1 MVSPH
6 KKQKPKMASLW
17 PDMQPEQLNLAQAE
31 LLLSFPRILGVHP
44 ELNTDIT
51 IQDGPYGPYVSYQ
64 KKDGKSE
71 SRSLENHEQLLTC
84 TLEEA
89 LDLLSRPAARKR
101 RSVQGPLTQ
110 LGVSPLTKKEIEHIL
125 DESKKYIS
133 FNKKKIKKINVLEG
147 RTIFNLFFEDS
158 TRTRTSFEVAAKRLG
173 ADLINVVVKDSSI
186 NKGETLLDTM
196 TTINSMNPDVLI
208 VRHPE
213 EGISKKIS
221 ETVDASVINAGDG
234 SHEHPTQALLDA
246 LTIKNKF
253 ENFSKL
259 KIAICGD
266 ILHSRVARSNIIILS
281 KLGAKIN
288 VIGPKEWLPKSLN
301 KLPVNVYTEM
311 KKGLQNCDIVMML
324 RIQKERIV
332 GKIMPNQKT
341 YFKKY
346 GLDYNKL
353 KYAKKNAFVMH
364 PGPMNRGVEIDS
376 KLADDVTRSLIQEQV
391 AMGVAVRMACL
402 DLIIKNRDDFSK

>member
-1 MVSPH
+1 MKSKLLKSGHIKLYKRENSNYWQMKIKLPKIKSIRTTTGSKILNDAEKIALKYYSTLTKKTNVSINRSKNIF
-6 KKQKPKMASLW
+6 KKLHLVETA
-17 PDMQPEQLNLAQAE
+17 D
-31 LLLSFPRILGVHP
+31 
-44 ELNTDIT
+44 
-51 IQDGPYGPYVSYQ
+51 
-64 KKDGKSE
+64 
-71 SRSLENHEQLLTC
+71 
-84 TLEEA
+84 
-89 LDLLSRPAARKR
+89 
-101 RSVQGPLTQ
+101 
-110 LGVSPLTKKEIEHIL
+110 LTKKEIEFIL
-125 DESKKYIS
+125 KESIKFIS
-133 FNKKKIKKINVLEG
+133 FNKKKIKKLNLLEG

-196 TTINSMNPDVLI
+196 TTINSMNPDILI

-213 EGISKKIS
+213 GGISKKIS
-221 ETVDASVINAGDG
+221 NTVDASVINAGDG
-234 SHEHPTQALLDA
+234 SYEHPTQALLDA
-246 LTIKNKF
+246 LTIKNRF
-253 ENFSKL
+253 NNFSKL
-259 KIAICGD
+259 RIAICGD

-288 VIGPKEWLPKSLN
+288 VIGPKEWLPKN
-301 KLPVNVYTEM
+301 IKQFPVKVFTDM

-376 KLADDVTRSLIQEQV
+376 NLADDITRSLIQEQV

-402 DLIIKNRDDFSK
+402 DLIIKNRDNLVNK

>member
-1 MVSPH
+1 M
-6 KKQKPKMASLW
+6 
-17 PDMQPEQLNLAQAE
+17 NT
-31 LLLSFPRILGVHP
+31 RILKSGHIKLYKRENSRYWQMKLKLP
-44 ELNTDIT
+44 KLKAIRSTTGSKILKEAENIALN
-51 IQDGPYGPYVSYQ
+51 YYSSLS
-64 KKDGKSE
+64 KKTKIKVGRTKNIFKKIHLVETAD
-71 SRSLENHEQLLTC
+71 
-84 TLEEA
+84 
-89 LDLLSRPAARKR
+89 
-101 RSVQGPLTQ
+101 
-110 LGVSPLTKKEIEHIL
+110 LTKKEIEHIL
-125 DESKKYIS
+125 NEAKKYIL
-133 FNKKKIKKINVLEG
+133 FNKKRIKHTNILEG

-221 ETVDASVINAGDG
+221 ETVDASIINAGDG

-253 ENFSKL
+253 NNFSKL

-281 KLGAKIN
+281 KLGSKIN
-288 VIGPKEWLPKSLN
+288 VVGPKEWLPKSLR
-301 KLPVNVYTEM
+301 KLPVKVFTDM
-311 KKGLQNCDIVMML
+311 KKGLENCDIVMML

-332 GKIMPNQKT
+332 GKIMPDQRS

-376 KLADDVTRSLIQEQV
+376 KLADDITISLIQEQV

-402 DLIIKNRDDFSK
+402 DLIIKNRDNNVS

>member
-1 MVSPH
+1 MKSIFLESGHIKLYKRENSQYWQMKIKLP
-6 KKQKPKMASLW
+6 KQKAIRSSTGSKILKEAKKIALKNYS
-17 PDMQPEQLNLAQAE
+17 
-31 LLLSFPRILGVHP
+31 SF
-44 ELNTDIT
+44 
-51 IQDGPYGPYVSYQ
+51 
-64 KKDGKSE
+64 
-71 SRSLENHEQLLTC
+71 
-84 TLEEA
+84 
-89 LDLLSRPAARKR
+89 
-101 RSVQGPLTQ
+101 
-110 LGVSPLTKKEIEHIL
+110 EI
-125 DESKKYIS
+125 S
-133 FNKKKIKKINVLEG
+133 NKIKKISKNIYKKIHLVETADLNAKEIKFILDEAKKFINFNKKRVKKSNLLEG

-173 ADLINVVVKDSSI
+173 ADLINVAVKDSSI

-196 TTINSMNPDVLI
+196 TTINSMSPDVLI

-213 EGISKKIS
+213 EGISKRIS
-221 ETVDASVINAGDG
+221 NNVDACVINAGDG

-246 LTIKNKF
+246 LTIKNRF
-253 ENFSKL
+253 NNFSKL
-259 KIAICGD
+259 QIAICGD

-288 VIGPKEWLPKSLN
+288 VIGPKQWLPKNIN
-301 KLPVNVYTEM
+301 KLPVDVYTDM
-311 KKGLQNCDIVMML
+311 KKGLKNCDIVMML

-341 YFKKY
+341 YFNKY

-376 KLADDVTRSLIQEQV
+376 KLADDITRSLIQEQV
-391 AMGVAVRMACL
+391 AMGVAIRMACL
-402 DLIIKNRDDFSK
+402 DILIKNRDNVVSY

>member
-1 MVSPH
+1 MVSKILKSGHIKLYKRENSNFWQMKIKLPKLKAIRSSTGSKILKEAEKIALKNYSILNKDNKINISSSKNIF
-6 KKQKPKMASLW
+6 KKIHLVETA
-17 PDMQPEQLNLAQAE
+17 DLNKE
-31 LLLSFPRILGVHP
+31 
-44 ELNTDIT
+44 
-51 IQDGPYGPYVSYQ
+51 
-64 KKDGKSE
+64 
-71 SRSLENHEQLLTC
+71 
-84 TLEEA
+84 
-89 LDLLSRPAARKR
+89 
-101 RSVQGPLTQ
+101 
-110 LGVSPLTKKEIEHIL
+110 EIEFIL
-125 DESKKYIS
+125 NASKKYIS
-133 FNKKKIKKINVLEG
+133 FNKQRIKKSNLLEG

-173 ADLINVVVKDSSI
+173 ADIINVAVKDSSI

-196 TTINSMNPDVLI
+196 TTINSMNPDILI

-221 ETVDASVINAGDG
+221 STVNASVINAGDG

-253 ENFSKL
+253 NSFAKL
-259 KIAICGD
+259 QIAICGD
-266 ILHSRVARSNIIILS
+266 ILHSRVARSNITILS

-288 VIGPKEWLPKSLN
+288 VIGPKKWLPKN
-301 KLPVNVYTEM
+301 IKKLPVKIFNDM

-332 GKIMPNQKT
+332 EKIMPNQKT

-346 GLDYNKL
+346 GLDYKKL
-353 KYAKKNAFVMH
+353 KYANKNAFVMH

-376 KLADDVTRSLIQEQV
+376 KLADDITRSLIQEQV
-391 AMGVAVRMACL
+391 AMGVAIRMACL
-402 DLIIKNRDDFSK
+402 ELIIKNRDNNVNH

>member
-1 MVSPH
+1 MKSIFLESGHIKLYKRENSQYWQMKLKLPKQRAIRSSTGSKILKEA
-6 KKQKPKMASLW
+6 KKIALKNYS
-17 PDMQPEQLNLAQAE
+17 
-31 LLLSFPRILGVHP
+31 SFGISNKIKKTSKNIYKKIHLV
-44 ELNTDIT
+44 ETADLNT
-51 IQDGPYGPYVSYQ
+51 
-64 KKDGKSE
+64 
-71 SRSLENHEQLLTC
+71 
-84 TLEEA
+84 
-89 LDLLSRPAARKR
+89 
-101 RSVQGPLTQ
+101 
-110 LGVSPLTKKEIEHIL
+110 KEIEFIL
-125 DESKKYIS
+125 DEAKKFIN
-133 FNKKKIKKINVLEG
+133 FNKKSVKKSNLLEG

-173 ADLINVVVKDSSI
+173 ADLINVAVKDSSI

-213 EGISKKIS
+213 EGISKRIS
-221 ETVDASVINAGDG
+221 NNVDACVINAGDG

-246 LTIKNKF
+246 LTIMNRF
-253 ENFSKL
+253 NNFSKL
-259 KIAICGD
+259 QIAICGD

-281 KLGAKIN
+281 KLGAKVN
-288 VIGPKEWLPKSLN
+288 VIGPKQWLPKNIN
-301 KLPVNVYTEM
+301 KLPVEVYTDM
-311 KKGLQNCDIVMML
+311 KKGLKNCDIVMML

-341 YFKKY
+341 YFNKY

-376 KLADDVTRSLIQEQV
+376 KLADDITRSLIQEQV
-391 AMGVAVRMACL
+391 AMGVAIRMACL
-402 DLIIKNRDDFSK
+402 DILIKNRDNVLSY

>member
-1 MVSPH
+1 MNSKILKSGHIKLYKRENSKFWQMKIKLP
-6 KKQKPKMASLW
+6 KQKAIRSSSGTKILKEAEKIALNNYSLLNKENKIKIKKTLNNIYKKMHLVETA
-17 PDMQPEQLNLAQAE
+17 DLN
-31 LLLSFPRILGVHP
+31 
-44 ELNTDIT
+44 
-51 IQDGPYGPYVSYQ
+51 
-64 KKDGKSE
+64 
-71 SRSLENHEQLLTC
+71 
-84 TLEEA
+84 
-89 LDLLSRPAARKR
+89 
-101 RSVQGPLTQ
+101 
-110 LGVSPLTKKEIEHIL
+110 KKEIEFIL
-125 DESKKYIS
+125 DEAQKFIS
-133 FNKKKIKKINVLEG
+133 FNKMKIKKNNLLEG

-173 ADLINVVVKDSSI
+173 ADLINVAVKDSSI

-208 VRHPE
+208 IRHPD

-221 ETVDASVINAGDG
+221 MNVDACVINAGDG

-246 LTIKNKF
+246 LTIKNRFK
-253 ENFSKL
+253 NFNKL
-259 KIAICGD
+259 LIAICGD

-288 VIGPKEWLPKSLN
+288 VIGPKEWLPKN
-301 KLPVNVYTEM
+301 IKKLPVTVFTDM
-311 KKGLQNCDIVMML
+311 KKGLKNCDIVMML

-341 YFKKY
+341 YFNKY

-353 KYAKKNAFVMH
+353 KYAKENAFVMH
-364 PGPMNRGVEIDS
+364 PGPMNRGFEIDS

-391 AMGVAVRMACL
+391 AMGVAIRMACL
-402 DLIIKNRDDFSK
+402 VILTKNRDNVLKS

>member
-1 MVSPH
+1 MKSKLLKSGHIKLYKRENSNYWQLKIKLPKIKAIRISTGSKILNDAEKIALKYYSLLI
-6 KKQKPKMASLW
+6 KKTNISLKRPK
-17 PDMQPEQLNLAQAE
+17 NI
-31 LLLSFPRILGVHP
+31 F
-44 ELNTDIT
+44 
-51 IQDGPYGPYVSYQ
+51 
-64 KKDGKSE
+64 KKIHLVETND
-71 SRSLENHEQLLTC
+71 
-84 TLEEA
+84 
-89 LDLLSRPAARKR
+89 
-101 RSVQGPLTQ
+101 
-110 LGVSPLTKKEIEHIL
+110 LTKKEIEFIL
-125 DESKKYIS
+125 DESIKFIT
-133 FNKKKIKKINVLEG
+133 FNKRKVKKLNLLEG

-196 TTINSMNPDVLI
+196 TTINSMNPDILI

-213 EGISKKIS
+213 DGISKKIS
-221 ETVDASVINAGDG
+221 NTIDASVINAGDG

-253 ENFSKL
+253 KDFSKL
-259 KIAICGD
+259 RIAICGD

-281 KLGAKIN
+281 KLGSKIN
-288 VIGPKEWLPKSLN
+288 VVGPKEWLPKNLR
-301 KLPVNVYTEM
+301 KLPVRVFTDM
-311 KKGLQNCDIVMML
+311 RKGLENCDIVMML

-332 GKIMPNQKT
+332 GKIMPDQRS

-376 KLADDVTRSLIQEQV
+376 KLADDITISLIQEQV

-402 DLIIKNRDDFSK
+402 DLIIKNRDNNVS

>member
-1 MVSPH
+1 MNSKLLNSGHIKLYKRENSKYWQMKVKLPKIKAIRLSTGSKILKDAEKIALKYYSSFSS
-6 KKQKPKMASLW
+6 KKNIHLKRTKNIFKKIHLVETA
-17 PDMQPEQLNLAQAE
+17 DLN
-31 LLLSFPRILGVHP
+31 
-44 ELNTDIT
+44 
-51 IQDGPYGPYVSYQ
+51 
-64 KKDGKSE
+64 
-71 SRSLENHEQLLTC
+71 
-84 TLEEA
+84 
-89 LDLLSRPAARKR
+89 
-101 RSVQGPLTQ
+101 
-110 LGVSPLTKKEIEHIL
+110 KKEIEYIL
-125 DESKKYIS
+125 NESKKYIS
-133 FNKKKIKKINVLEG
+133 FNKKKVKKINVLEG

-213 EGISKKIS
+213 EGVSKKIS
-221 ETVDASVINAGDG
+221 ESVNASVINAGDG

-253 ENFSKL
+253 ENFSNL

-288 VIGPKEWLPKSLN
+288 VIGPKEWLPKSLK

-311 KKGLQNCDIVMML
+311 KKGLKNCDIVMML

-346 GLDYNKL
+346 GLDYSKL

-376 KLADDVTRSLIQEQV
+376 KLADDITRSLIQEQV
-391 AMGVAVRMACL
+391 AMGVAVRMTCL
-402 DLIIKNRDDFSK
+402 DLIIKNRDDFGK

>member
-1 MVSPH
+1 MKSIFLESGHIKLYKRENSQYWQMKLKLPKQRAIRSSTGSKILKEA
-6 KKQKPKMASLW
+6 KKIALKNYSSFGISNKIKKTSKNIYKKIHLVETA
-17 PDMQPEQLNLAQAE
+17 DLN
-31 LLLSFPRILGVHP
+31 
-44 ELNTDIT
+44 
-51 IQDGPYGPYVSYQ
+51 
-64 KKDGKSE
+64 
-71 SRSLENHEQLLTC
+71 
-84 TLEEA
+84 
-89 LDLLSRPAARKR
+89 
-101 RSVQGPLTQ
+101 
-110 LGVSPLTKKEIEHIL
+110 KKEIEFIL
-125 DESKKYIS
+125 DEAKKFIS
-133 FNKKKIKKINVLEG
+133 FNKKRVKKSNLLEG

-173 ADLINVVVKDSSI
+173 ADLINVAVKDSSI

-213 EGISKKIS
+213 EGISKRIS
-221 ETVDASVINAGDG
+221 NNVDACVINAGDG

-246 LTIKNKF
+246 LTIMNRF
-253 ENFSKL
+253 NNFSKL
-259 KIAICGD
+259 QIAICGD

-281 KLGAKIN
+281 KLGAKVN
-288 VIGPKEWLPKSLN
+288 VIGPKQWLPKNIN
-301 KLPVNVYTEM
+301 KLPVEVYTDM
-311 KKGLQNCDIVMML
+311 KKGLKNCDIVMML

-341 YFKKY
+341 YFNKY

-376 KLADDVTRSLIQEQV
+376 RLADDITRSLIQEQV
-391 AMGVAVRMACL
+391 AMGVAIRMACL
-402 DLIIKNRDDFSK
+402 DILIKNRDNVLSY

>member
-1 MVSPH
+1 MKSIFLESGRIKLYKRENSQYWQMKLKLP
-6 KKQKPKMASLW
+6 KQKAIRSSTGSKILKEAKKIALKNYSWFEISYKIKKTSKNIYKKIHLVETA
-17 PDMQPEQLNLAQAE
+17 DLN
-31 LLLSFPRILGVHP
+31 
-44 ELNTDIT
+44 
-51 IQDGPYGPYVSYQ
+51 
-64 KKDGKSE
+64 
-71 SRSLENHEQLLTC
+71 
-84 TLEEA
+84 
-89 LDLLSRPAARKR
+89 
-101 RSVQGPLTQ
+101 
-110 LGVSPLTKKEIEHIL
+110 KKEIEFIL
-125 DESKKYIS
+125 DEAKKFII
-133 FNKKKIKKINVLEG
+133 FNKKRVKKSNLLEG

-173 ADLINVVVKDSSI
+173 ADLINVAVKDSSI

-213 EGISKKIS
+213 EGISKRIS
-221 ETVDASVINAGDG
+221 NNVDACVINAGDG

-246 LTIKNKF
+246 LTIMNRF
-253 ENFSKL
+253 NNFSKL
-259 KIAICGD
+259 QIAICGD

-281 KLGAKIN
+281 KLGAKVN
-288 VIGPKEWLPKSLN
+288 VIGPKQWLPKNIN
-301 KLPVNVYTEM
+301 KLPVEVYTDM
-311 KKGLQNCDIVMML
+311 KKGLKNCDIVMML

-341 YFKKY
+341 YFNKY

-376 KLADDVTRSLIQEQV
+376 KLADDITRSLIQEQV
-391 AMGVAVRMACL
+391 AMGVAIRMACL
-402 DLIIKNRDDFSK
+402 DILIKNRENVLSYEFFIYNCFLPYWVNPFCINTYKVIRTWRY

>member
-1 MVSPH
+1 MKSIFLESGHIKLYKRENSQYWQMKLKLPKQRAIRSSTGSKILKEA
-6 KKQKPKMASLW
+6 KKIALKNYSSFGISNKIKKTSKNIYKKIHLVETA
-17 PDMQPEQLNLAQAE
+17 DLN
-31 LLLSFPRILGVHP
+31 
-44 ELNTDIT
+44 
-51 IQDGPYGPYVSYQ
+51 
-64 KKDGKSE
+64 
-71 SRSLENHEQLLTC
+71 
-84 TLEEA
+84 
-89 LDLLSRPAARKR
+89 
-101 RSVQGPLTQ
+101 
-110 LGVSPLTKKEIEHIL
+110 KKEIEFIL
-125 DESKKYIS
+125 DEAKKFIN
-133 FNKKKIKKINVLEG
+133 FNKKRVKKSNLLEG
-147 RTIFNLFFEDS
+147 RTVFNLFFEDS

-173 ADLINVVVKDSSI
+173 ADLINVAVKDSSI

-221 ETVDASVINAGDG
+221 NNVDACVINAGDG

-246 LTIKNKF
+246 LTIMNRF
-253 ENFSKL
+253 NNFSKL
-259 KIAICGD
+259 QIAICGD
-266 ILHSRVARSNIIILS
+266 ILHSSVARSNIIILS

-288 VIGPKEWLPKSLN
+288 VIGPKQWLPKN
-301 KLPVNVYTEM
+301 IKKLPVEVYTDM
-311 KKGLQNCDIVMML
+311 KIGLKNCDIIMML

-341 YFKKY
+341 YFNKY

-376 KLADDVTRSLIQEQV
+376 KLADDITRSLIQEQV
-391 AMGVAVRMACL
+391 AMGVAIRMACL
-402 DLIIKNRDDFSK
+402 DILIKNRDNVLSY

>member
-1 MVSPH
+1 MNSKFLKSGHIKLYKRENSNYWQMKIKLPRQKSLRSSTGTKILKEAEKIALKYYSGLI
-6 KKQKPKMASLW
+6 KKKYINFKKS
-17 PDMQPEQLNLAQAE
+17 QPVFKKIHLVETADLN
-31 LLLSFPRILGVHP
+31 
-44 ELNTDIT
+44 
-51 IQDGPYGPYVSYQ
+51 
-64 KKDGKSE
+64 
-71 SRSLENHEQLLTC
+71 
-84 TLEEA
+84 
-89 LDLLSRPAARKR
+89 
-101 RSVQGPLTQ
+101 
-110 LGVSPLTKKEIEHIL
+110 KKEIEYIL
-125 DESKKYIS
+125 NESKKYIK
-133 FNKKKIKKINVLEG
+133 FNKSKIKKINILEG

-173 ADLINVVVKDSSI
+173 ADIINVSVRDSSI

-196 TTINSMNPDVLI
+196 TTINSMNPDILI

-221 ETVDASVINAGDG
+221 SIVEASVINAGDG

-253 ENFSKL
+253 KKFSKL

-288 VIGPKEWLPKSLN
+288 VIGPKEWLPKN
-301 KLPVNVYTEM
+301 IKKFPVNIFTEM
-311 KKGLQNCDIVMML
+311 KKGLYNCDVVMML

-332 GKIMPNQKT
+332 GKIMPNQKS

-364 PGPMNRGVEIDS
+364 PGPMNRGFEIDS

-391 AMGVAVRMACL
+391 AMGVAIRMACL
-402 DLIIKNRDDFSK
+402 EIIINNRDRFIND

>member
-1 MVSPH
+1 MNSKLLKSGHIKLYKRENSKYWQMKVKLPKLKAIRSSTGSKILKDAENIALKYYSSIYSKTNIKLKRTKNIF
-6 KKQKPKMASLW
+6 KKIHLVETA
-17 PDMQPEQLNLAQAE
+17 D
-31 LLLSFPRILGVHP
+31 
-44 ELNTDIT
+44 
-51 IQDGPYGPYVSYQ
+51 
-64 KKDGKSE
+64 
-71 SRSLENHEQLLTC
+71 
-84 TLEEA
+84 
-89 LDLLSRPAARKR
+89 
-101 RSVQGPLTQ
+101 
-110 LGVSPLTKKEIEHIL
+110 LTKKEIEHIL
-125 DESKKYIS
+125 DESKKYIT
-133 FNKKKIKKINVLEG
+133 FNKRKNKKTNILEG

-221 ETVDASVINAGDG
+221 ESVDASVINAGDG

-288 VIGPKEWLPKSLN
+288 VIGPKEWLPKSLK

>member
-1 MVSPH
+1 MKSIFLKSGHIKLYKRENSQYWQMKIKLP
-6 KKQKPKMASLW
+6 KQKAIRSSTGSKILKEAKKIALKNYSSFGISNKIKKKSKNIYRKIHLVETA
-17 PDMQPEQLNLAQAE
+17 DLN
-31 LLLSFPRILGVHP
+31 
-44 ELNTDIT
+44 
-51 IQDGPYGPYVSYQ
+51 
-64 KKDGKSE
+64 
-71 SRSLENHEQLLTC
+71 
-84 TLEEA
+84 
-89 LDLLSRPAARKR
+89 
-101 RSVQGPLTQ
+101 
-110 LGVSPLTKKEIEHIL
+110 KKEIEFIL
-125 DESKKYIS
+125 NEAKKFIN
-133 FNKKKIKKINVLEG
+133 FNKKRVKKSNILEG

-173 ADLINVVVKDSSI
+173 ADLINVAVKDSSI

-213 EGISKKIS
+213 EGISKRIS
-221 ETVDASVINAGDG
+221 NNVDACVINAGDG

-246 LTIKNKF
+246 LTIKNRF
-253 ENFSKL
+253 NNFSKL
-259 KIAICGD
+259 QIAICGD

-281 KLGAKIN
+281 KLGAKVN
-288 VIGPKEWLPKSLN
+288 VIGPKQWLPKNIN
-301 KLPVNVYTEM
+301 KLPVEVYTDM
-311 KKGLQNCDIVMML
+311 KKGLKNCDIVMML

-341 YFKKY
+341 YFNKY

-376 KLADDVTRSLIQEQV
+376 KLADDITRSLIQEQV
-391 AMGVAVRMACL
+391 AMGVAIRMACL
-402 DLIIKNRDDFSK
+402 DILIKNRDNVVSY

>member
-1 MVSPH
+1 MKSIFLESGHIKLYKRENSQYWQMKIKLP
-6 KKQKPKMASLW
+6 KQKAIRSSTGSKILKEAKKIALKNYS
-17 PDMQPEQLNLAQAE
+17 
-31 LLLSFPRILGVHP
+31 SF
-44 ELNTDIT
+44 
-51 IQDGPYGPYVSYQ
+51 
-64 KKDGKSE
+64 
-71 SRSLENHEQLLTC
+71 
-84 TLEEA
+84 
-89 LDLLSRPAARKR
+89 
-101 RSVQGPLTQ
+101 
-110 LGVSPLTKKEIEHIL
+110 EI
-125 DESKKYIS
+125 S
-133 FNKKKIKKINVLEG
+133 NKIKKISKNIYKKIHLVETADLNAKEIKFILDEAKKFINFNKKRVKKSNLLEG

-173 ADLINVVVKDSSI
+173 ADLINVAVKDSSI

-213 EGISKKIS
+213 EGISKRIS
-221 ETVDASVINAGDG
+221 NNVDACVINAGDG

-246 LTIKNKF
+246 LTIKNRF
-253 ENFSKL
+253 NNFSKL
-259 KIAICGD
+259 QIAICGD

-288 VIGPKEWLPKSLN
+288 VIGPKQWLPKNIN
-301 KLPVNVYTEM
+301 KLPVEVYTDM
-311 KKGLQNCDIVMML
+311 KKGLKNCDIVMML

-341 YFKKY
+341 YFNKY

-376 KLADDVTRSLIQEQV
+376 KLADDITRSLIQEQV
-391 AMGVAVRMACL
+391 AMGVAIRMACL
-402 DLIIKNRDDFSK
+402 DILIKNRDNVLSY

>member
-1 MVSPH
+1 MNSKILKSGHIKLYKRENSQFWQMKIKLPKLKAIRSSTGTKILKDAETIAVKYYNSISSKTKLSISRTSNIF
-6 KKQKPKMASLW
+6 KKIHLVETA
-17 PDMQPEQLNLAQAE
+17 D
-31 LLLSFPRILGVHP
+31 
-44 ELNTDIT
+44 
-51 IQDGPYGPYVSYQ
+51 
-64 KKDGKSE
+64 
-71 SRSLENHEQLLTC
+71 
-84 TLEEA
+84 
-89 LDLLSRPAARKR
+89 
-101 RSVQGPLTQ
+101 
-110 LGVSPLTKKEIEHIL
+110 LTKKEILYIL
-125 DESKKYIS
+125 NESKKYIS
-133 FNKKKIKKINVLEG
+133 FNKRKIKRINILEG

-253 ENFSKL
+253 NNFAKL

-288 VIGPKEWLPKSLN
+288 VIGPKEWLPKN
-301 KLPVNVYTEM
+301 IKNLPVNVFTDM
-311 KKGLQNCDIVMML
+311 RKGLKNCDIVMML

-341 YFKKY
+341 YFNRY

-364 PGPMNRGVEIDS
+364 PGPMNRGFEIDS

-391 AMGVAVRMACL
+391 AMGVAIRMACL
-402 DLIIKNRDDFSK
+402 NILIRNRDNVLRS

>member
-1 MVSPH
+1 MNSKFLKSGHIKLYKRENSKYWQMKIKLPKIKAIRYSTGSKILKDAESIALKYYSSFSSKINIKLKRTKNVF
-6 KKQKPKMASLW
+6 KKIHLVETA
-17 PDMQPEQLNLAQAE
+17 D
-31 LLLSFPRILGVHP
+31 
-44 ELNTDIT
+44 
-51 IQDGPYGPYVSYQ
+51 
-64 KKDGKSE
+64 
-71 SRSLENHEQLLTC
+71 
-84 TLEEA
+84 
-89 LDLLSRPAARKR
+89 
-101 RSVQGPLTQ
+101 
-110 LGVSPLTKKEIEHIL
+110 LTKKEIEYIL

-288 VIGPKEWLPKSLN
+288 VIGPKEWLPKSLK

>member
-1 MVSPH
+1 MKSIFLESGHIKLYKRENSQYWQMKIKLP
-6 KKQKPKMASLW
+6 KQKAIRSSTGSKILKEAKKIALKNYS
-17 PDMQPEQLNLAQAE
+17 
-31 LLLSFPRILGVHP
+31 SF
-44 ELNTDIT
+44 
-51 IQDGPYGPYVSYQ
+51 
-64 KKDGKSE
+64 
-71 SRSLENHEQLLTC
+71 
-84 TLEEA
+84 
-89 LDLLSRPAARKR
+89 
-101 RSVQGPLTQ
+101 
-110 LGVSPLTKKEIEHIL
+110 EI
-125 DESKKYIS
+125 S
-133 FNKKKIKKINVLEG
+133 NKIKKISKNIYKKIHLVETADLNAKEIKFILDEAKKFINFNKRRVKKSNLLEG

-173 ADLINVVVKDSSI
+173 ADLINVAVKDSSI

-213 EGISKKIS
+213 EGISKRIS
-221 ETVDASVINAGDG
+221 NNVDACVINAGDG

-246 LTIKNKF
+246 LTIKNRF
-253 ENFSKL
+253 NNFSKL
-259 KIAICGD
+259 QIAICGD

-288 VIGPKEWLPKSLN
+288 VIGPKQWLPKNIN
-301 KLPVNVYTEM
+301 KLPVEVYTDM
-311 KKGLQNCDIVMML
+311 KKGLKNCDIVMML

-341 YFKKY
+341 YFNKY

-376 KLADDVTRSLIQEQV
+376 KLADDITRSLIQEQV
-391 AMGVAVRMACL
+391 AMGVAIRMACL
-402 DLIIKNRDDFSK
+402 DILIKNRDNVVSY